1 MPSGPQYVMVLSTA
15 AYLSAP
21 SYERSTVVN
30 TDDRF
35 RISETL
41 ALHAH
46 LVDEDQLDRL
56 DELFTPDAV
65 YDMSASGI
73 GVFEGRE
80 SIRAAAAEMARTGHS
95 PVAHFLTNVVITSTA
110 KDEATARSKGLMI
123 MADGQPL
130 AVNHDDVLRRHDGA
144 WRISRRTITPSRQA

>member
-1 MPSGPQYVMVLSTA
+1 M
-15 AYLSAP
+15 
-21 SYERSTVVN
+21 N

-35 RISETL
+35 QISETL

-46 LVDEDQLDRL
+46 LADEDQLDRF

-65 YDMSASGI
+65 YDMSASGL

-80 SIRAAAAEMARTGHS
+80 VIRAAAAEMARSGHS
-95 PVAHFLTNVVITSTA
+95 PIAHFLTNVIITSTA
-110 KDEATARSKGLMI
+110 ADEATARSKGLMI

-144 WRISRRTITPSRQA
+144 WRISRRTITPAHRTAVARG